1 MCSILRGI
9 FEQFMNSEHDQ
20 LGLPLYGLLMCFNLA
35 LLLKFYYLAFSPQ
48 QTVDWFETFVD
59 VGFLLSGSPSNIV
72 LLASPVQYPNYH
84 FET

>member
-9 FEQFMNSEHDQ
+9 FEQLMNSEYDQ

-48 QTVDWFETFVD
+48 QTVD
-59 VGFLLSGSPSNIV
+59 
-72 LLASPVQYPNYH
+72 
-84 FET
+84 

>member
-20 LGLPLYGLLMCFNLA
+20 LGLLLYGLLMCFNLA

-48 QTVDWFETFVD
+48 QTVD
-59 VGFLLSGSPSNIV
+59 
-72 LLASPVQYPNYH
+72 
-84 FET
+84 